1 MFRLRMNLLK
11 QSDLGVNMKQQLI
24 PVWLKSE
31 IFQVNDTQW
40 WKSMAPAISPV
51 TLCEK
56 TDYPVHKFPNKG
68 VACHPAFSLTRKALE
83 VTDDAHCNNHFGVQ
97 VSTMSKDD
105 IGFSFQLLHFFKI
118 EHIIFLEDAKRPARY
133 NERTHTAAVEVV
145 GNGPGTTEKEPWQM
159 KHSLDVPRFYS
170 CFLMSD

>member
-24 PVWLKSE
+24 PVWVKSE

-40 WKSMAPAISPV
+40 WKSMAPAISPM

-83 VTDDAHCNNHFGVQ
+83 VTDDAQKNPWLIATNTLGFKLQQRHTGFPP
-97 VSTMSKDD
+97 SYFTSSKLNTSSFLKMPRDLLD
-105 IGFSFQLLHFFKI
+105 TTREPTQLQLRSLETDLEQLKRSPGRWNIPWRHPGF
-118 EHIIFLEDAKRPARY
+118 
-133 NERTHTAAVEVV
+133 TAV
-145 GNGPGTTEKEPWQM
+145 
-159 KHSLDVPRFYS
+159 F
-170 CFLMSD
+170 